1 MPIIPFEGEQDDEL
15 LRLERFLV
23 KVSRVHDVR
32 EVCKRVFKSEMLRGC
47 DGVDDMLKLYK
58 KGVVEMLED

>member
-1 MPIIPFEGEQDDEL
+1 
-15 LRLERFLV
+15 
-23 KVSRVHDVR
+23 
-32 EVCKRVFKSEMLRGC
+32 VCKRVFKSEMLRGC